1 MEVAKDKGKNAP
13 WVQFPTIQLFII
25 LKMTSKINKNG
36 RTLKMHLLLIERLNL
51 TFVVRI
57 IYLTVTYFKNV
68 KSHFMAACFRL
79 LFGLPTFF
87 FHSRGTRVK
96 KEKKV

>member
-1 MEVAKDKGKNAP
+1 
-13 WVQFPTIQLFII
+13 
-25 LKMTSKINKNG
+25 MTSKINKNG
-36 RTLKMHLLLIERLNL
+36 RTLKMHLFLIERLNL

-87 FHSRGTRVK
+87 FIAGVL
-96 KEKKV
+96 V

>member
-1 MEVAKDKGKNAP
+1 
-13 WVQFPTIQLFII
+13 
-25 LKMTSKINKNG
+25 
-36 RTLKMHLLLIERLNL
+36 MHLFLIERLNL

-96 KEKKV
+96 KEKKSIDPYQHFDQGESFHTSIVHVMELVRFEAWEHILSWIFNF